1 MSEEKEQLKC
11 SFCGKP
17 LEQVYKLIAGPD
29 VYICD
34 ECLGLCVEILEEE
47 EVSLQLCEKGDE

>member
-17 LEQVYKLIAGPD
+17 LEQVYKLIAEARC
-29 VYICD
+29 VY
-34 ECLGLCVEILEEE
+34 L
-47 EVSLQLCEKGDE
+47 